1 MRMHGFTADQL
12 AELVRL
18 GFAATTTEH
27 MIGEW
32 RQPLEVKRLKCSSQG
47 RPPRRLPLRRMP
59 HAAVIVPTGGSDP
72 ALTGD

>member
-12 AELVRL
+12 AELVRV

-32 RQPLEVKRLKCSSQG
+32 RQPLEVKRLKITEAGDRALGG
-47 RPPRRLPLRRMP
+47 RLFLDM
-59 HAAVIVPTGGSDP
+59 GK
-72 ALTGD
+72 GDQ